1 MRKSDYYELLGVG
14 RNASKSELKS
24 AYRKKAMEFHPDKN
38 PNNPKAEEKFKQIN
52 EAWEVLKDP
61 QKKSA
66 YDQFGHSAFEQGGS
80 GGQGFGGQGFGGA
93 DFSDIFG
100 DIFSSH
106 ASRGRGGR
114 AGAVSGND
122 LQYSITITLEDAF
135 KGSETEISIT
145 TAKSCNDCSGSGA
158 KSNSDKKTCDN
169 CGGSGVIQMRQG
181 FFAVEQTCNKCMGE
195 GQIIKD
201 PCSSCKG
208 EGRVNGTKNL
218 SANIPAG
225 VDEGTRIRLSGE
237 GEAGRRGA
245 PNGDLYLFVSVKP
258 HNVFSREGNNIYMD
272 LPISITTACLGGKIE
287 VPTIDGGRVEIKIP
301 NGIQTD
307 TKLRIRQRGMSILHS
322 DNRGDMIIRVIV
334 ETPTSLSK
342 EQQKLLKQL
351 DETLKESNNP
361 NLNSV
366 FDKIKKFWKNY

>member
-1 MRKSDYYELLGVG
+1 MSKSDYYELLGVG

-80 GGQGFGGQGFGGA
+80 GGFGGQGFGGA

-106 ASRGRGGR
+106 SSRGRGGR

-145 TAKSCNDCSGSGA
+145 TAKSCNDYY
-158 KSNSDKKTCDN
+158 
-169 CGGSGVIQMRQG
+169 
-181 FFAVEQTCNKCMGE
+181 
-195 GQIIKD
+195 
-201 PCSSCKG
+201 
-208 EGRVNGTKNL
+208 GTKNL

-272 LPISITTACLGGKIE
+272 LPISITTACLGGKTE

-366 FDKIKKFWKNY
+366 FDKIKKFWNNY